1 VERPETLVPAR
12 HHDLVHRVLGP
23 AAHDSARHARDG
35 AVVSAAD
42 PAAAGDVL
50 VAGGEDALY
59 PRVARTGTLLV
70 CPFAA
75 RVRGLDLLR
84 DLSFDGLALAF
95 LKHLEKVTFVSVPA
109 AKGSSEKGSSEKG
122 SSEKGSSDTGSSEK
136 GSSETAARSTR
147 RSTGLASAP
156 HATDQ
161 GAGGEV
167 SSETVSSQGG
177 GGEAAAAASD
187 TTASAAATLGT
198 TLGSMLGATINEHRM
213 EQTLIFDRGEAP
225 EAPEAFGGDVA
236 AVPIGAH
243 EDAAAVAGAGGRSA
257 VLGTDGGSS
266 GVGGLGVGVLKG
278 LHVVRH
284 RLTQCTIIESVQ
296 SSAGAV
302 STVRRHYRLH
312 KYTLHKHRAA
322 TAAAAGAVGSSGVNG
337 STAVNGSTGGASVA
351 STTTPTAATTTI
363 ALAFPVSAEGVP
375 VRSAEGEMVFAYL
388 PVTAAG
394 FGFGMHADFELVA
407 SRQDVSDSHSAN
419 HVLLGRIPKLFVHAI
434 LSDPILGEDA
444 FPVYLPEMD
453 R

>member
-1 VERPETLVPAR
+1 
-12 HHDLVHRVLGP
+12 
-23 AAHDSARHARDG
+23 
-35 AVVSAAD
+35 
-42 PAAAGDVL
+42 
-50 VAGGEDALY
+50 
-59 PRVARTGTLLV
+59 
-70 CPFAA
+70 
-75 RVRGLDLLR
+75 VRGLDLLR

-109 AKGSSEKGSSEKG
+109 AKGSSEKGSSDFVSVPAAE
-122 SSEKGSSDTGSSEK
+122 

-156 HATDQ
+156 HATEQ

-198 TLGSMLGATINEHRM
+198 TLGSMLGATITEHRM

-225 EAPEAFGGDVA
+225 EAFGGDVA
-236 AVPIGAH
+236 AVPFGAH
-243 EDAAAVAGAGGRSA
+243 EDAAAAAGAGGSSA
-257 VLGTDGGSS
+257 VLGADGGSS

-337 STAVNGSTGGASVA
+337 STAVNGSTGGASA
-351 STTTPTAATTTI
+351 APTTTPTAATTTI

>member
-1 VERPETLVPAR
+1 M
-12 HHDLVHRVLGP
+12 
-23 AAHDSARHARDG
+23 
-35 AVVSAAD
+35 
-42 PAAAGDVL
+42 
-50 VAGGEDALY
+50 
-59 PRVARTGTLLV
+59 
-70 CPFAA
+70 
-75 RVRGLDLLR
+75 RGLDLLR

-95 LKHLEKVTFVSVPA
+95 LKHLEKVTFVSVPT
-109 AKGSSEKGSSEKG
+109 EK
-122 SSEKGSSDTGSSEK
+122 GSSEK
-136 GSSETAARSTR
+136 GSSETAARST
-147 RSTGLASAP
+147 GLAGAP
-156 HATDQ
+156 HATEQ
-161 GAGGEV
+161 VGGGKI
-167 SSETVSSQGG
+167 SSQAVSSQAGGGKISSQAVSSQAG

-198 TLGSMLGATINEHRM
+198 MLGATITEHRM
-213 EQTLIFDRGEAP
+213 EQTLIFDRGEAH
-225 EAPEAFGGDVA
+225 EAFGGDVA
-236 AVPIGAH
+236 AVPIG
-243 EDAAAVAGAGGRSA
+243 EDAAAAAVA
-257 VLGTDGGSS
+257 GGSS

-284 RLTQCTIIESVQ
+284 RLTQCIIIESVQ

-302 STVRRHYRLH
+302 STSRRHYRLH

-322 TAAAAGAVGSSGVNG
+322 TAAAAGVNQG
-337 STAVNGSTGGASVA
+337 FTAAH
-351 STTTPTAATTTI
+351 TTTPTAATTTI

-375 VRSAEGEMVFAYL
+375 IRSAEGEMVFAYL

-394 FGFGMHADFELVA
+394 FGFGLHADFELVA